1 MRDLLQLSTSK
12 SLSRSINFFM
22 FLSTLRAQHIIISM
36 YMNEEDKITKE
47 RIMRKQI
54 IYEQKKR
61 IIIFVPQITGGE
73 YGNDNAM
80 MSMEVFKKIMRWQQW
95 KEVLFYSLIH
105 DF

>member
-1 MRDLLQLSTSK
+1 
-12 SLSRSINFFM
+12 
-22 FLSTLRAQHIIISM
+22 
-36 YMNEEDKITKE
+36 
-47 RIMRKQI
+47 MRK
-54 IYEQKKR
+54 K